1 MAGSDALGCFLLQ
14 LKCDF
19 LVCDQDH
26 AYLFRNAQNCE
37 DAAERLQRFVHWKV
51 SFEETFH
58 RGFVILALNVYRLR
72 DKSKPYRFS
81 SFVI

>member
-14 LKCDF
+14 LKCDL
-19 LVCDQDH
+19 LVC